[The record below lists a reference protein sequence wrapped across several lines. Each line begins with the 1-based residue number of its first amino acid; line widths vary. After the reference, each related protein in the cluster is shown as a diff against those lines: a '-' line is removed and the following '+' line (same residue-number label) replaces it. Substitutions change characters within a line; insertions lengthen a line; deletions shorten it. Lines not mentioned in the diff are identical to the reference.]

1 MRWAL
6 RGCRDSQQL
15 LTAEHKLCSHSLS
28 PDGHICLPAGTVRVC
43 GGRRTETT
51 VLFITIKR
59 RQLMTSEQRSWWKI
73 ALELKL
79 RKCSGDAFQDFF
91 SVTMAEAHGSDF
103 VRVRPY
109 GVLGDK
115 GCDGYLQSTG
125 AVYAC
130 YGALNGAGGK
140 VTYLIGKM
148 GDDYSKAVV
157 ALPTIM
163 KAWHMVHNLVGG
175 LPVEA
180 ILKLGELKLADGKRE
195 FGFFGLEGF
204 EQLIFSLKPHKIEAL
219 LGLAATVQDQQNFQ
233 TAELSSLV
241 SSVIAAA
248 DAIPIDVTEIRPVP
262 SDKLSFNKLPGH
274 WQSLI
279 AGGWQNAHFV
289 QEYLERHHEPMTG
302 EIIAQAFRTRY
313 QYLKLQGLASG
324 DIMSF
329 LYEDTVGTGSVSAG
343 RQVAA
348 QALLAYLFESC
359 DIFESVG
366 PKVAAQ

>member
-1 MRWAL
+1 
-6 RGCRDSQQL
+6 
-15 LTAEHKLCSHSLS
+15 
-28 PDGHICLPAGTVRVC
+28 
-43 GGRRTETT
+43 
-51 VLFITIKR
+51 
-59 RQLMTSEQRSWWKI
+59 MTSEQRSWWKI

-79 RKCSGDAFQDFF
+79 RKCSGDAFQEFF

-103 VRVRPY
+103 VRVRAY
-109 GVLGDK
+109 GALGDK
-115 GCDGYLQSTG
+115 GCDGYLRSSG

-130 YGALNGAGGK
+130 YGALNGDGGK
-140 VTYLIGKM
+140 VAYLIGKM
-148 GDDYSKAVV
+148 SDDYSKAAV
-157 ALPTIM
+157 ALPKIM

-180 ILKLGELKLADGKRE
+180 VLKLEELKEADGERE

-204 EQLIFSLKPHKIEAL
+204 EALIFALKPHQIEVL
-219 LGLAATVQDQQNFQ
+219 LGLAATAQDQQNFQ

-241 SSVIAAA
+241 SAVVVAA
-248 DAIPIDVTEIRPVP
+248 DTNPIDVTEIRPVP
-262 SDKLSFNKLPGH
+262 SDKLNFNKLPGH
-274 WQSLI
+274 WQTLI
-279 AGGWQNAHFV
+279 MGGWQNAHFV

-313 QYLKLQGLASG
+313 QYLKSQGLPPG

-329 LYEDTVGTGSVSAG
+329 LYEDTVGIGSVTAAK
-343 RQVAA
+343 QVAA

-359 DIFESVG
+359 DIFETVE

>member
-1 MRWAL
+1 
-6 RGCRDSQQL
+6 
-15 LTAEHKLCSHSLS
+15 
-28 PDGHICLPAGTVRVC
+28 
-43 GGRRTETT
+43 
-51 VLFITIKR
+51 
-59 RQLMTSEQRSWWKI
+59 
-73 ALELKL
+73 
-79 RKCSGDAFQDFF
+79 
-91 SVTMAEAHGSDF
+91 
-103 VRVRPY
+103 
-109 GVLGDK
+109 
-115 GCDGYLQSTG
+115 
-125 AVYAC
+125 
-130 YGALNGAGGK
+130 
-140 VTYLIGKM
+140 
-148 GDDYSKAVV
+148 
-157 ALPTIM
+157 
-163 KAWHMVHNLVGG
+163 
-175 LPVEA
+175 VEA
-180 ILKLGELKLADGKRE
+180 ILKLGELKLADAKRE

-233 TAELSSLV
+233 AAELSSLV

-302 EIIAQAFRTRY
+302 EITAQAFRTRY

-359 DIFESVG
+359 DIFESVE